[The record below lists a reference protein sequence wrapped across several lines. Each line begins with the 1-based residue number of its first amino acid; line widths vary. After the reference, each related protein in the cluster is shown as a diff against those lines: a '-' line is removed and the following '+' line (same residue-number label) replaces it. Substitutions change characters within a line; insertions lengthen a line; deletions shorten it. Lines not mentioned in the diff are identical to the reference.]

1 MHFGGPFI
9 RVSLHYL
16 VPLLLEEGARVK
28 ISCAQAMWRVAV
40 LILGL
45 VPILVRVLSV
55 NLVKSS
61 ESDVSEMQANQI
73 KILQLASDD
82 S

>member
-1 MHFGGPFI
+1 
-9 RVSLHYL
+9 
-16 VPLLLEEGARVK
+16 
-28 ISCAQAMWRVAV
+28 MWRVAV
-40 LILGL
+40 SILGL

-73 KILQLASDD
+73 KILHLASDD